1 MKLKRGVWI
10 AACLI
15 GVAVFGGLAA
25 LLGAMLIWGAEDGV
39 GTPPSF
45 LEWAVAFILVAA
57 ACGSA
62 LFLAPR
68 EIDEITQVEVDED
81 PAQWVKDMRNRSD
94 TDRNS

>member
-15 GVAVFGGLAA
+15 GVGVFGGFAA
-25 LLGAMLIWGAEDGV
+25 LLGAMMLWGAEDGV
-39 GTPPSF
+39 RTPPAF
-45 LEWAVAFILVAA
+45 LEWAVTSILIAA

-68 EIDEITQVEVDED
+68 DIDAATALEVDED
-81 PAQWVKDMRNRSD
+81 PAQWIKDMRRD
-94 TDRNS
+94 QDETH